1 MFDLMTEEI
10 TIESLESDIQFDKMY
25 KDVLIS
31 FITESDSETDSST
44 STTST
49 SPSPTAGSA
58 PSTTEKEMSNGPS
71 KFRKFVDSVI
81 DFISDIMNKAQ
92 FYLTEFFTDK
102 EIVMNIKRV
111 NDIVNKT
118 RLKTSYQAD
127 TFGQTS
133 PYVNKMFTTI
143 DVDKFLVLIHDYA
156 MKMEHDKEHSADI
169 FKKYEEARKKLIDS
183 GEAAIQFTIS
193 DFLKQVTINNYKN
206 HVLPFLRK
214 TYTDTINYINSE
226 IKKID
231 ESDTEKKRMYTNYLN
246 YIRRL
251 MNYQLR
257 DIKLLISSFRYNVER
272 AYKIGELGM
281 KNARVSIM

>member
-1 MFDLMTEEI
+1 MFNLMAEEI
-10 TIESLESDIQFDKMY
+10 TIESLESDIQFDRMY

-31 FITESDSETDSST
+31 FITESDNETNSST
-44 STTST
+44 STTLL
-49 SPSPTAGSA
+49 PTAGSA

-81 DFISDIMNKAQ
+81 DFISDIINKAQ
-92 FYLTEFFTDK
+92 AYLTEFFTDK

-127 TFGQTS
+127 TWGMTS
-133 PYVNKMFTTI
+133 PYVNKMFTSI
-143 DVDKFLVLIHDYA
+143 NSNKLLDLIEDYC

-183 GEAAIQFTIS
+183 GEATKQDTIS
-193 DFLKQVTINNYKN
+193 NFLKYVTIDNYKN
-206 HVLPFLRK
+206 CILPILRR
-214 TYTDTINYINSE
+214 TNTDLINGINSE

-231 ESDTEKKRMYTNYLN
+231 ESDTEKKRVYTNYLN

-251 MNYQLR
+251 LNYQLR
-257 DIKLLISSFRYNVER
+257 DIKLEISSFRYNVER

-281 KNARVSIM
+281 KNSRVSIM

>member
-1 MFDLMTEEI
+1 MFDLMPDEI
-10 TIESLESDIQFDKMY
+10 AIESLESEIQFDKMY
-25 KDVLIS
+25 KDALIYL
-31 FITESDSETDSST
+31 ITESDAG
-44 STTST
+44 TT
-49 SPSPTAGSA
+49 
-58 PSTTEKEMSNGPS
+58 PSTTEQEMSKGTS

-81 DFISDIMNKAQ
+81 DFISDIINKVQA
-92 FYLTEFFTDK
+92 YLIAFFTDK
-102 EIVMNIKRV
+102 EIVMNIKKI

-127 TFGQTS
+127 TLGQTS
-133 PYVNKMFTTI
+133 PYVNKMFTAL
-143 DVDKFLVLIHDYA
+143 DSSKLLELVEDYL

-183 GEAAIQFTIS
+183 GEATKQYTIS
-193 DFLKQVTINNYKN
+193 DFLKYVTIDSYKN
-206 HVLPFLRK
+206 YVLPFLRK
-214 TYTDTINYINSE
+214 TNTNLINGINSE

-251 MNYQLR
+251 LSDQLR
-257 DIKLLISSFRYNVER
+257 DVKLEISSFRYNVER

>member
-1 MFDLMTEEI
+1 MFDLMTDEI
-10 TIESLESDIQFDKMY
+10 TIESLESEIQFDKMY
-25 KDVLIS
+25 KDVLIYL
-31 FITESDSETDSST
+31 ITESDESTDDAST
-44 STTST
+44 SHA
-49 SPSPTAGSA
+49 PSPNAGTA

-81 DFISDIMNKAQ
+81 DFISDIINKAQ

-118 RLKTSYQAD
+118 SLKTSYQAD
-127 TFGQTS
+127 TWGMTS
-133 PYVNKMFTTI
+133 PYVNKMFTT
-143 DVDKFLVLIHDYA
+143 VDLNKFLGLIHDYA
-156 MKMEHDKEHSADI
+156 MKMTHDKEHSADI

-183 GEAAIQFTIS
+183 GEASIQFTIS
-193 DFLKQVTINNYKN
+193 EFLKQVTINDYKN
-206 HVLPFLRK
+206 HVLPLLRK
-214 TYTDTINYINSE
+214 TNTDSINYINSE

-257 DIKLLISSFRYNVER
+257 DIKLVISSFRYNVER

-281 KNARVSIM
+281 KNSRVSII